1 MFTNSVLLYPD
12 TGRHTMAALKTAA
25 LYADRV
31 HSLALIEQDVANSPL
46 VASFFGALTPELIEK
61 FGLDR
66 IASYFDFINENF
78 DDLLL
83 LRAQGILTPLEWS
96 NFNSIQTI
104 QRRVDAQLFSRNERL
119 LAEGAS
125 AESPWLPPI
134 VAGLLDAAYEEVAA
148 GYSDMSAF
156 FRYAAALDS
165 RQISAQAELLDLLA
179 EMRGPSTKSDLH
191 LLGAQRLPSYLLLVA
206 VVAEENGIIPL
217 STSAAAQRA
226 LFALRAL
233 IFSDSVPGSRP
244 LDTRKLVSS
253 KLEHEV
259 ISAALPSVHRLGVEA
274 ILELRER
281 RAPEL
286 ERMRNATDR
295 LAAEIDVSDTD
306 PDLLD
311 LLVHDAVARDV
322 QGALDDLRRALLTSR
337 IDGVKNALGSV
348 AGAASAVVPATLAV
362 AAGASVPAGVIA
374 GTLGAVANIAGSI
387 FLDNKRIRGAS
398 NWGFVIDLQK
408 EVTRRSRP

>member
-31 HSLALIEQDVANSPL
+31 HSLALVEQDVANSPL
-46 VASFFGALTPELIEK
+46 VASFLGGLTPELREK

-66 IASYFDFINENF
+66 IASYFDFINENI

-83 LRAQGILTPLEWS
+83 LRAQGILRPLEWS
-96 NFNSIQTI
+96 NFNSMQAIEH
-104 QRRVDAQLFSRNERL
+104 RVGAQLLSRTERL

-134 VAGLLDAAYEEVAA
+134 VAGLLDAAYEEVAG

-165 RQISAQAELLDLLA
+165 QASADAQLIDLLA
-179 EMRGPSTKSDLH
+179 EIRGPSTKSDLH
-191 LLGAQRLPSYLLLVA
+191 SLGAQRLPSYLLLVA

-233 IFSDSVPGSRP
+233 IFSDLVLGSRP

-253 KLEHEV
+253 KVEHEV

-362 AAGASVPAGVIA
+362 AAGASVPAGVITGA
-374 GTLGAVANIAGSI
+374 LGAVANIAGSI